1 MSDHLCW
8 GSLGRRYAHDL
19 LPLPYTEEA
28 LDHVVGRVR
37 AGAGSARAAHPAGE
51 RLELRRL
58 PRTRRCRS
66 GSSLG
71 RSPSSADCG
80 ILLDV
85 NNVFV
90 SAVNHGFR
98 AADYLAGLPADRVGQ
113 IHLAGH
119 SDHGTHLLDTHDDP
133 VRGEVWDLYRDA
145 VRRFGALPTLVEW
158 DDHVPPI
165 EDVLAEAERAR
176 AAEAQVL
183 GTSSDG
189 RTATA

>member
-1 MSDHLCW
+1 MPEW
-8 GSLGRRYAHDL
+8 AFI
-19 LPLPYTEEA
+19 
-28 LDHVVGRVR
+28 
-37 AGAGSARAAHPAGE
+37 SAIAE
-51 RLELRRL
+51 Q
-58 PRTRRCRS
+58 
-66 GSSLG
+66 
-71 RSPSSADCG
+71 ADCG

-98 AADYLAGLPADRVGQ
+98 AADYLAGLPADRIGQ

-119 SDHGTHLLDTHDDP
+119 SDHGTHLLDTHDAP
-133 VRGEVWDLYRDA
+133 VRSEVWDLYRDA

-183 GTSSDG
+183 GTSSDD